1 MAIDTERTEPRSRRA
16 VLAGALGGVAAVL
29 ASRFGSPDRTSAA
42 AGGPV
47 VMGAANSAGTTNT
60 SLATSST
67 GVAYLV
73 TQNGTGTAL
82 RGIANNGI
90 AGFFTS
96 ANGTG
101 VSGVT
106 AKNNQFGVYG
116 ANDAIAY
123 GGGEAIRANGQQN
136 HGLVA
141 TSADT
146 AAIAVKAIHSG
157 VNGKA
162 IVGQATATTGS
173 NGQAVAGQA
182 DGQNGIGVYGL
193 ATSATG
199 TPIGVAGTSQ
209 APAGNAVYG
218 QMLAGSYGNGVAVRA
233 DGGVNHGLVASTAYE
248 GANAVKATNSAVNG
262 TAIRG
267 EATAPAAVGIAMA
280 VQGEITG
287 YGYAVYGHAG
297 AASGPTFGVYGT
309 VDSDTGVG
317 ASGIATSGSG
327 ANIGV
332 YGETVSP
339 TGHGVYSYGN
349 AHVEGNLDVVGTIS
363 AGTKDFRIDHP
374 HDPANKFLSHSCV
387 ESDARRTVYDGAV
400 TLDGRGE
407 ATVNLPSWFDALN
420 GQTRIQLTPIGPT
433 ERIVY
438 VKSEV
443 SNNRFAVAGGAPG
456 QKIYWQVTGI
466 RHDAYAKAHPLA
478 VEAAKTGTE
487 KGRYLHPEVY
497 GKAASKSIGALRT
510 RPRPAADRTPPSA
523 PAPGH

>member
-1 MAIDTERTEPRSRRA
+1 MAIDAGTTAPRSRREMLTA
-16 VLAGALGGVAAVL
+16 VLGGIAGLVAARI
-29 ASRFGSPDRTSAA
+29 AGPDGASAA

-60 SLATSST
+60 SLVTSST

-106 AKNNQFGVYG
+106 AKSNQFGVYG

-141 TSADT
+141 TSADP

-199 TPIGVAGTSQ
+199 TPTGVAGTSQ

-233 DGGVNHGLVASTAYE
+233 DGGVNHGVVASTAYE
-248 GANAVKATNSAVNG
+248 SAFAVKATNSAVNG
-262 TAIRG
+262 HAIMG
-267 EATAPAAVGIAMA
+267 VATATSGFTTG
-280 VQGEITG
+280 VQGEATG
-287 YGYAVYGHAG
+287 YGYGVYGHAG
-297 AASGPTFGVYGT
+297 AATGGTYGVYGT
-309 VDSDTGVG
+309 VDSDTGYG
-317 ASGIATSGSG
+317 AAGIATSGSG
-327 ANIGV
+327 ANF
-332 YGETVSP
+332 
-339 TGHGVYSYGN
+339 GVYSWGN
-349 AHVEGNLDVVGTIS
+349 AHVEGNLDVTGTIS

-374 HDPANKFLSHSCV
+374 LDPANKFMSHSCV
-387 ESDARRTVYDGAV
+387 ESDDRRTVYDGEV
-400 TLDGRGE
+400 TLDAKGE
-407 ATVNLPSWFDALN
+407 ATVTLPAWFETLN
-420 GQTRIQLTPIGPT
+420 RQPRIQLTPVGPT
-433 ERIVY
+433 ERILY
-438 VKSEV
+438 VKTEV
-443 SNNRFAVAGGAPG
+443 ANNRFAVAGGGAG

-466 RHDAYAKAHPLA
+466 RHDAYAKAHPLT
-478 VEAAKTGTE
+478 VEAAKTGPE

-497 GKAASKSIGALRT
+497 GKAASKSIGALHV
-510 RPRPAADRTPPSA
+510 RPRAAADRTPPSA
-523 PAPGH
+523 PAAGH